1 MGVMETGMPFISSPL
16 QFKRRGRGHDV
27 LGEKQ
32 NCRPVRKRLQSSC
45 LSCGHCRGRQ
55 EQTQSWKMAETE
67 AVQSQF
73 ISPQGKNV
81 TSSEEKSARPDSAL

>member
-1 MGVMETGMPFISSPL
+1 MEAGMPFMSSPL
-16 QFKRRGRGHDV
+16 QFKRRGRGHHV

-45 LSCGHCRGRQ
+45 LSRGHCRGRQ
-55 EQTQSWKMAETE
+55 EQTRSWKMAETE

>member
-1 MGVMETGMPFISSPL
+1 MWACLLVSSPL
-16 QFKRRGRGHDV
+16 QFTRRRGRDV
-27 LGEKQ
+27 LEEKQ
-32 NCRPVRKRLQSSC
+32 NGRPVKAAPILLPVSTDTARP
-45 LSCGHCRGRQ
+45 G
-55 EQTQSWKMAETE
+55 QTQSGKMAETE